1 MSFAYGPFKE
11 AFVHCFELFFNAD
24 HWNATSTAIALR
36 RWFSARMS
44 ETPENFVARPTTRS
58 QRKSQKRRQKRHVA
72 RTQDTSKPTVAEMP
86 QTHEQTN
93 VEKDQESDDD
103 TLLVSYDDQDVAHE
117 REQPHTQNGAEEDQP
132 NDLLANMLVL
142 KGEAIIDAN
151 IEANV
156 DDEASVAF
164 DVAESLFSVA
174 EKEAANSNCIGRS
187 SVHNRVN
194 WAQFSLSDFHLTFT
208 VPTHP
213 SAQWQTP
220 ARTTRA
226 LWGN

>member
-1 MSFAYGPFKE
+1 M
-11 AFVHCFELFFNAD
+11 FNAD

-72 RTQDTSKPTVAEMP
+72 RTQDTSKPAVSEMP
-86 QTHEQTN
+86 QTHQQTD

-103 TLLVSYDDQDVAHE
+103 DTLLVSYEDQDVAQE
-117 REQPHTQNGAEEDQP
+117 REQPHAQNGAQEDQP
-132 NDLLANMLVL
+132 YDLLANML
-142 KGEAIIDAN
+142 KGDAK
-151 IEANV
+151 I

-164 DVAESLFSVA
+164 DVAESLFSAA
-174 EKEAANSNCIGRS
+174 EKEASNSNSNSNCIGRC

-194 WAQFSLSDFHLTFT
+194 WAQFSLSDFDLTVT
-208 VPTHP
+208 APTRP

-220 ARTTRA
+220 ARTTQA